1 MRIVVNSSIKHLSW
15 LEFSKD
21 MEITRQF
28 IRICVIIFGIL
39 VLSSYVYGL
48 SKAEDKMVLWGGIPH
63 SWIKF
68 IVPWMLITWMVDLL
82 VDHSIQRRRFSYRS
96 VTLAMAR
103 FSRWEGCKSAILGLL
118 CIHDSIY
125 AVVRKYTIPHQQRL
139 FLDTIPSNRCSN
151 IGINWQHFVRTIGIF
166 GLSRRP

>member
-1 MRIVVNSSIKHLSW
+1 
-15 LEFSKD
+15 

-68 IVPWMLITWMVDLL
+68 IVPWMLIAALGWLIYWWTILYSVDA
-82 VDHSIQRRRFSYRS
+82 S
-96 VTLAMAR
+96 VIDQL
-103 FSRWEGCKSAILGLL
+103 RWPWQDSADGKG
-118 CIHDSIY
+118 
-125 AVVRKYTIPHQQRL
+125 A
-139 FLDTIPSNRCSN
+139 
-151 IGINWQHFVRTIGIF
+151 IGYSWLIVY
-166 GLSRRP
+166 S